1 MLCLASAA
9 IAIAVA
15 ANWHPKS
22 FLALAIVLNLAYW
35 VLAQGFGG
43 IFEGGAT
50 DPNAGPLFVLLAL
63 AMWGLIPYGQRES
76 SGIAQS
82 PPFRDQQPQ
91 MSDRTHFARLG
102 AQAAMVLAAGL
113 LFCGCAAADKNA
125 APTISTSTSSSAMA
139 GMQMSTGSSGSS
151 AVAAMSVDGIKP
163 IPTQVLASTT
173 WQGMKITAQAMT
185 AVPFVVYNGTK
196 ETEIKPGP
204 KTSFHLMVMLNDAH
218 TNVPIPYATVWATIS
233 KEGHIYYDDRQWP
246 MLSAY
251 MGPHYGNNV
260 SVPGAG
266 TYQLSLLISPPVS
279 ARHMEY
285 AARVAE
291 TAPRGPHLPLEAA
304 DVRRC

>member
-1 MLCLASAA
+1 M
-9 IAIAVA
+9 
-15 ANWHPKS
+15 PDRTP
-22 FLALAIVLNLAYW
+22 FTRP
-35 VLAQGFGG
+35 
-43 IFEGGAT
+43 GAR
-50 DPNAGPLFVLLAL
+50 V
-63 AMWGLIPYGQRES
+63 GLI
-76 SGIAQS
+76 
-82 PPFRDQQPQ
+82 
-91 MSDRTHFARLG
+91 
-102 AQAAMVLAAGL
+102 LAVGL
-113 LFCGCAAADKNA
+113 LLSGCAAADKNA
-125 APTISTSTSSSAMA
+125 ASTTSTSTSSSAMA
-139 GMQMSTGSSGSS
+139 GMQMSTGSSG
-151 AVAAMSVDGIKP
+151 VAAMSVGGIKP

-185 AVPFVVYNGTK
+185 AVPFVVYNGTS

-233 KEGHIYYDDRQWP
+233 KDGHIYYDDRQWP

-285 AARVAE
+285 AHVWLKPHRVNL
-291 TAPRGPHLPLEAA
+291 TFHWKPLT
-304 DVRRC
+304 